1 MTPDE
6 PSAPRA
12 AHPTAPPAR
21 TFDPTARPA
30 RTFDAPW
37 RGRLLLCVAAALL
50 AGCGDDGSGPDPRV
64 VAGVDLDVLFA
75 PATQAEVDAVMA
87 DWATRTPTASG
98 FQVESTL
105 DTTLLDVDVRA
116 SVVSHVVDGHRHY
129 SALVVPFGD
138 GADPGPLPVVVY
150 LHGGDNGFAVDDIF
164 TLASFAP
171 ELAGRVVWAAP
182 SFRAE
187 PVRFEGMIFT
197 SEGEPS
203 PWDRDVDDALA
214 LLEVVAAEVP
224 EADVGRVGL
233 VGLSRGGGVALLMAE
248 RDPDIDLVVEFFG
261 PTDFFDGFIQDVVAD
276 ALRGDLRDLPG
287 LEFLNGEF
295 IVPLREGQTTIAA
308 VRGELVRRSAVLYA
322 DRLPDLQVHHGE
334 LDTVVEVSQAES
346 LIATMLGLGRG
357 ANPLCP
363 AVDGPSGIG
372 DPLFEACLYP
382 SGSHNPLT
390 MNGSIPRA
398 GTFLERL
405 LAP

>member
-1 MTPDE
+1 M
-6 PSAPRA
+6 
-12 AHPTAPPAR
+12 R
-21 TFDPTARPA
+21 TFGSPPRPTRTSDPLWRPTRA
-30 RTFDAPW
+30 FDPPW
-37 RGRLLLCVAAALL
+37 RGRLLLCVVAAVL

-75 PATQAEVDAVMA
+75 PATQAEVDAVLA
-87 DWATRTPTASG
+87 DWAGRTPTASG
-98 FQVESTL
+98 FQVESTIES
-105 DTTLLDVDVRA
+105 TLLDVDVRA
-116 SVVSHVVDGHRHY
+116 SVVSHVVDGNRHY
-129 SALVVPFGD
+129 SAFVVPFGD
-138 GADPGPLPVVVY
+138 GAAPGPLPVLVY

-164 TLASFAP
+164 SLASFAP
-171 ELAGRVVWAAP
+171 DLAGRVVWVAP

-187 PVRFEGMIFT
+187 AVRFEGMTFT

-214 LLEVVAAEVP
+214 LLQVVAAEVP
-224 EADVGRVGL
+224 GADVSRVGL

-276 ALRGDLRDLPG
+276 ALRGVLRDLPG

-295 IVPLREGQTTIAA
+295 IVPLREEQTTIAA

-334 LDTVVEVSQAES
+334 LDPVVEVSQAES
-346 LIATMLGLGRG
+346 LIDTMLGLGRG

-363 AVDGPSGIG
+363 PVDGPSGTD

-398 GTFLERL
+398 ATFLERL

>member
-1 MTPDE
+1 MDDAVVISACPEPFVTPDE
-6 PSAPRA
+6 PRPMPTLAP
-12 AHPTAPPAR
+12 
-21 TFDPTARPA
+21 
-30 RTFDAPW
+30 PW
-37 RGRLLLCVAAALL
+37 RGRLLLCVAAAAL

-75 PATQAEVDAVMA
+75 PATQAEVDAVLA
-87 DWATRTPTASG
+87 DWAARTPTASG
-98 FQVESTL
+98 FQVESTIE
-105 DTTLLDVDVRA
+105 TTLLDVDVRA

-129 SALVVPFGD
+129 SAFVVPFGD
-138 GADPGPLPVVVY
+138 DADPGPLPVLVY
-150 LHGGDNGFAVDDIF
+150 LHGGDEGFAVDDIF
-164 TLASFAP
+164 SLASFAP
-171 ELAGRVVWAAP
+171 DLAGRVVWVAP
-182 SFRAE
+182 SFRSEA
-187 PVRFEGMIFT
+187 VRFQGMTFT

-224 EADVGRVGL
+224 EADVNRVAL

-276 ALRGDLRDLPG
+276 ALRGVLRDLPG

-295 IVPLREGQTTIAA
+295 IVPLREEQTTIAA

-346 LIATMLGLGRG
+346 LIDTMLELGRG
-357 ANPLCP
+357 ASPLCP
-363 AVDGPSGIG
+363 PLDGPSGMG

-390 MNGSIPRA
+390 MSGSVPRA
-398 GTFLERL
+398 ATFLERL